1 MRSTQ
6 YYWVPSLLPLWSEP
20 QMLFLRPVVWH
31 PLKVPKLSKLHF
43 LHLLLNW
50 LFRISSFL
58 LLSHSVMYKSVPCT
72 YGRTSLSASHLV
84 WLPRFLLHWVEQT
97 LHMFWRPWVLLKLRF
112 LKTSLLHICRRGMLS
127 LVIRTHAHTWAR
139 SLELIKS
146 HSCFNGENR
155 TLCPQRPSSAVWLL
169 CSTDLSLTTEE
180 GILVLKHCGFPLKCY
195 LKSSCQFKNV
205 AI

>member
-1 MRSTQ
+1 MRSIQ
-6 YYWVPSLLPLWSEP
+6 YCWVPSLLPLWSEP

-31 PLKVPKLSKLHF
+31 TLKVPKPSKPHF

-58 LLSHSVMYKSVPCT
+58 VLSHSVMYKSVLCT

-112 LKTSLLHICRRGMLS
+112 LKTSLLHICRQGILS

-146 HSCFNGENR
+146 HSCFTGENR

-169 CSTDLSLTTEE
+169 CSTDLSLTAEE
-180 GILVLKHCGFPLKCY
+180 EIWGL
-195 LKSSCQFKNV
+195 
-205 AI
+205 